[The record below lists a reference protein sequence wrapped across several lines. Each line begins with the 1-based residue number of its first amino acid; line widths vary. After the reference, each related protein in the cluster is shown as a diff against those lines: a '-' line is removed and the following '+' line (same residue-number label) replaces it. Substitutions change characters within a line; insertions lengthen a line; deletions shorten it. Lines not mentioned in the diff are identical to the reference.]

1 MKHNREVVLGAI
13 VFAAIAIVVIGTA
26 WLSENF
32 WGAAG
37 GYKIFTTYE
46 SVMGL
51 NKGAHVTIR
60 GIKVGKVLEIDMERG
75 RPLVMLGFSTIRNL
89 PRDSKFVLRS
99 MGMLGDRMIE
109 VRLGHS
115 EEVYKDGDLAIG
127 HSELGLEDLTADAA
141 DMTNQ
146 VKAVIDSLTAPENIN
161 RMTRVLRSVDTSAA
175 VIREVV
181 VNNQEKLVATIENL
195 SAASSDIG
203 QLTSQSRSKLQ
214 ASVDNLERTTA
225 GLSKSAEN
233 LEQATAS
240 LDKMMTNMNEISFKI
255 NNGQGTI
262 GRLVN
267 DPEVYTGLA
276 STLTAVDSLLEAVK
290 SEPGRY
296 LNFKFTIF

>member
-1 MKHNREVVLGAI
+1 
-13 VFAAIAIVVIGTA
+13 
-26 WLSENF
+26 
-32 WGAAG
+32 
-37 GYKIFTTYE
+37 
-46 SVMGL
+46 
-51 NKGAHVTIR
+51 
-60 GIKVGKVLEIDMERG
+60 
-75 RPLVMLGFSTIRNL
+75 
-89 PRDSKFVLRS
+89 
-99 MGMLGDRMIE
+99 MLGDRMIE

>member
-1 MKHNREVVLGAI
+1 
-13 VFAAIAIVVIGTA
+13 
-26 WLSENF
+26 
-32 WGAAG
+32 
-37 GYKIFTTYE
+37 
-46 SVMGL
+46 
-51 NKGAHVTIR
+51 
-60 GIKVGKVLEIDMERG
+60 
-75 RPLVMLGFSTIRNL
+75 
-89 PRDSKFVLRS
+89 
-99 MGMLGDRMIE
+99 MLGDRMIE

-127 HSELGLEDLTADAA
+127 HSELGLEGLTADAA

>member
-127 HSELGLEDLTADAA
+127 HSELGFEDLAADAA
-141 DMTNQ
+141 GMTNQ

>member
-1 MKHNREVVLGAI
+1 MKREREVVLGAI
-13 VFAAIAIVVIGTA
+13 VFVAISIIVVGTT

-37 GYKIFTTYE
+37 GYKIVTTYE

-60 GIKVGKVLEIDMERG
+60 GVKVGKVLEVHMERG
-75 RPLVMLGFSTIRNL
+75 RPFVTVGFSTIRRL
-89 PRDSKFVLRS
+89 PRDSKFILRS

-109 VRLGHS
+109 VRVGQA
-115 EEVYKDGDLAIG
+115 EEVFDDGDLAIG

-146 VKAVIDSLTAPENIN
+146 VKAVIDSMTAPENIT
-161 RMTRVLRSVDTSAA
+161 RMIRVLRSVDTSAA
-175 VIREVV
+175 VVREVV
-181 VNNQEKLVATIENL
+181 VGNREKLASTIDQL
-195 SAASSDIG
+195 SSISSDLSG
-203 QLTSQSRSKLQ
+203 MTNASRSKIE
-214 ASVDNLERTTA
+214 ASVENLQTTTA

-233 LEQATAS
+233 LEKATAS
-240 LDKMMTNMNEISFKI
+240 LDRMMSNLNEISYKI
-255 NNGQGTI
+255 NSGEGTI

-267 DPEVYTGLA
+267 DPSVYTGL
-276 STLTAVDSLLEAVK
+276 STALTSVDSLLEAVK
-290 SEPGRY
+290 TDPGRY